1 MDYFDDLNPYL
12 VRQENQMPSQES
24 PEMPPINPGII
35 GQSYL
40 GNIIKLNVG
49 KLGTFYFTYSDSTK
63 WRDKSYVGIIEDAGR
78 DYFIIKDPNSE
89 KRYLLSY
96 VYLLWSEF
104 DGELNYQFTYQ

>member
-12 VRQENQMPSQES
+12 VRQDNQAPS
-24 PEMPPINPGII
+24 PETPAINPGPI

-40 GNIIKLNVG
+40 GNIIKLNTG
-49 KLGTFYFTYSDSTK
+49 KLGTFYFTYNGSNA

-89 KRYLLSY
+89 RRYLLSY
-96 VYLLWSEF
+96 LYLLWSEF
-104 DGELNYQFTYQ
+104 DEKLDFQFSYQ